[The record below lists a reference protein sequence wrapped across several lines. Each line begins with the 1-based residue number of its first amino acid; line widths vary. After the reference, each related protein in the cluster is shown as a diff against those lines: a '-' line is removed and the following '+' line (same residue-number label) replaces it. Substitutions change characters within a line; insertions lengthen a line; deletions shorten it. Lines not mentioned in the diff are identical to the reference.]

1 MFDQIFKKVTADI
14 DGVLSYSMAN
24 LEYDSAVADVSFL
37 VNKGEKDFMTLMKN
51 QGCSNTSEVKKYI
64 LLSIIYSCR

>member
-51 QGCSNTSEVKKYI
+51 QGRSNTSEVKKYI